1 MRSPIRALVVDD
13 ELLAREN
20 LRHAIGSVPGWLVTG
35 ECESA
40 AAARQFLADRQVD
53 VIFLDIQMGRES
65 GLGLARSL
73 VDRESPPI
81 IVFVTAYEQFAID
94 AFELHAIDYLLKPFD
109 DARLA
114 QALERVRDLLRL
126 RRQAYVA
133 ALRNG
138 LDAVESTPN
147 DSYCRRVTI
156 RSVGHLEVVELADV
170 RWIGAAGNY
179 AELHLP
185 ERTLLHRITFG
196 VLVGRLDPTEFMR
209 THRSV
214 AVRREQC
221 AALSV
226 VGDGV
231 YVLRLRC
238 GDVVPVSERYVHEV
252 RAALVQAQ

>member
-1 MRSPIRALVVDD
+1 MMSPIRALIVDD

-53 VIFLDIQMGRES
+53 VVFLDIQMGRES

-73 VDRESPPI
+73 VDRESPPV

-94 AFELHAIDYLLKPFD
+94 AFDLHAIDYLLKPFD

-114 QALERVRDLLRL
+114 QTLERVHALLRL
-126 RRQAYVA
+126 KHGASA
-133 ALRNG
+133 SPG
-138 LDAVESTPN
+138 DGF
-147 DSYCRRVTI
+147 CRRVTV

-179 AELHLP
+179 AELHLAG
-185 ERTLLHRITFG
+185 RTLLHRVAFG
-196 VLVGRLDPTEFMR
+196 ALMDRLDPSEFIR

-214 AVRREQC
+214 GARREQC
-221 AALSV
+221 VALSV

-231 YVLRLRC
+231 YSLRLRC
-238 GDVVPVSERYVHEV
+238 GDVVPVSERYVQGV
-252 RAALVQAQ
+252 RDVLSG

>member
-1 MRSPIRALVVDD
+1 MMSPIRALIVDD

-53 VIFLDIQMGRES
+53 VVFLDIQMGRES

-73 VDRESPPI
+73 VGRESPPI

-114 QALERVRDLLRL
+114 QTLERVHALLRL
-126 RRQAYVA
+126 KHGAS
-133 ALRNG
+133 G
-138 LDAVESTPN
+138 SPGDEF
-147 DSYCRRVTI
+147 CRRVTV

-221 AALSV
+221 AALGV

-238 GDVVPVSERYVHEV
+238 GDVVPVSERYVQGV
-252 RAALVQAQ
+252 RDVLSG